1 MKRLILLTMAAIAAH
16 GAPIRTNPAFDE
28 VLIFE
33 GSGGVLQ
40 NSFATSS
47 SALANELVGNLNA
60 SNRDFAGLATEHYD
74 IFYSNS
80 DGTFNLD
87 GEFIT
92 IQAMYSGSSSGL
104 NVNDVQLRLG
114 SNFVQRA
121 TSVSAFVPGATN
133 FIAGNL
139 NNAIDTDTNTGTAMG
154 VNAPNTRMSIT
165 LGFDQPNSSV
175 PEPSTWA
182 AGAAGLGLAMFRLRA
197 SRCRR
202 TA

>member
-1 MKRLILLTMAAIAAH
+1 MLSMAALAAY
-16 GAPIRTNPAFDE
+16 GAPIRTNSAFDE

-33 GSGGVLQ
+33 GSGGILQ

-47 SALANELVGNLNA
+47 SALATELVGNLGA
-60 SNRDFAGLATEHYD
+60 SNRDFAGLSTEHYD
-74 IFYSNS
+74 VFYSNA

-114 SNFVQRA
+114 GNFVQRA

-133 FIAGNL
+133 FIPGNL
-139 NNAIDTDTNTGTAMG
+139 NNAIDSDTNTGTAMG
-154 VNAPNTRMSIT
+154 VNAANTRMSIT
-165 LGFDQPNSSV
+165 LGFDVPTNQSPV

-182 AGAAGLGLAMFRLRA
+182 MGAAGLGLVAFRLR
-197 SRCRR
+197 SRR